1 MTDEFFEIIDDATGR
16 IVGKALRSECHGNP
30 SLVHRSVHVI
40 VLHPDGKR
48 LLLQKRS
55 KNKDIQPGKWDTA
68 VGGHLAC
75 GEDYPAAAVRE
86 MGEELG
92 LSPDLPLTYRFDMKV
107 RNEIESENIRVYS
120 AVTQGPFTIQKSEL
134 DEAAFF
140 TFDELRE
147 KVKRNDET
155 FTPLLRQELRI
166 FFGIREKN

>member
-92 LSPDLPLTYRFDMKV
+92 LPPTLPLTYRFDMKI
-107 RNEIESENIRVYS
+107 RNEIESENTRVYS
-120 AVTQGPFTIQKSEL
+120 AVAEGPFTIQKSEL
-134 DEAAFF
+134 DEVAFF

-147 KVKRNDET
+147 KVTRNEET

-166 FFGIREKN
+166 FFGIRE